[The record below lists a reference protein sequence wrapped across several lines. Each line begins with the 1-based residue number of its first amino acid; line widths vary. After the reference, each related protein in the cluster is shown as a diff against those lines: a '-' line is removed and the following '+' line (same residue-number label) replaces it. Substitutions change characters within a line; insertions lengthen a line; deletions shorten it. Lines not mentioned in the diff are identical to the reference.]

1 MKTVVKVALGVVL
14 GLTVL
19 IVGCSALL
27 GAGASSVQK
36 ESDKTAI
43 TSQEYSATKT
53 GDLRR
58 DVEARLGKPSSRD
71 EFSSETKG
79 LDEPVGSRCVYY
91 NREGEFASIFQ
102 FCFDLETDKLE
113 SKSSF

>member
-1 MKTVVKVALGVVL
+1 MKTVLKIALGIIL

-19 IVGCSALL
+19 IVGCSALFS
-27 GAGASSVQK
+27 AGVDEAQK
-36 ESDKTAI
+36 KSDKTAI
-43 TSQEYSATKT
+43 TSQDYSATKT

-58 DVEARLGKPSSRD
+58 DVEARLGKPSSSN
-71 EFSSETKG
+71 ESSSEIEG

-91 NREGEFASIFQ
+91 NREGEIASLFQ
-102 FCFDLETDKLE
+102 FCFDINTDKLE